1 MSHFKRY
8 ACPIAIQSIFKI
20 KADAAAVGSEYLKY
34 LMFNTNRPFQWKA
47 SSFLATEKSAKKKKG
62 HILGDEKISIYLRGV
77 DYNVTLAS

>member
-34 LMFNTNRPFQWKA
+34 LMFNTNRPFQ
-47 SSFLATEKSAKKKKG
+47 
-62 HILGDEKISIYLRGV
+62 
-77 DYNVTLAS
+77 